1 MSSGWRI
8 FSPLAEVESPPIAP
22 SSSLK
27 IFPNRTK
34 NRVAFFM
41 EGGVD
46 TRTRQQRRFSLPPPL
61 RIDYVNPCLKA
72 GPVTTQR
79 VEMGVAQL
87 CQKLKEKSRDNKTTQ
102 KILYYNPPLLT
113 KSIAHY
119 TTSTHTHTPIC
130 FSPVCVCVCEGVGG
144 QQPKTSSRSQ
154 RPTLDSFL
162 WLLTLALCIYSNNK
176 I

>member
-119 TTSTHTHTPIC
+119 TTSTHTHTHPFASLPC
-130 FSPVCVCVCEGVGG
+130 VCVCVWGG
-144 QQPKTSSRSQ
+144 GRTTTKDFQSEPTPHTGFFSLAAHSRVV
-154 RPTLDSFL
+154 
-162 WLLTLALCIYSNNK
+162 CIF
-176 I
+176 

>member
-1 MSSGWRI
+1 
-8 FSPLAEVESPPIAP
+8 VESPPIAP

-27 IFPNRTK
+27 IFSQPNEKPCRL
-34 NRVAFFM
+34 FD
-41 EGGVD
+41 GG
-46 TRTRQQRRFSLPPPL
+46 RRRHTHTATAAVLSPPPL

-119 TTSTHTHTPIC
+119 TTSTHTHTHP
-130 FSPVCVCVCEGVGG
+130 FASLPCVCVCEGVGG
-144 QQPKTSSRSQ
+144 QQPKSSSRSQ

-162 WLLTLALCIYSNNK
+162 WLLTLALCVYSNNK

>member
-1 MSSGWRI
+1 MMSSGWRI

-27 IFPNRTK
+27 IFSQPNEKPCRL
-34 NRVAFFM
+34 FD
-41 EGGVD
+41 GG
-46 TRTRQQRRFSLPPPL
+46 RRRHTHTATAAVLSPPPL

-119 TTSTHTHTPIC
+119 TTSTHTHTHPFASLPC
-130 FSPVCVCVCEGVGG
+130 VCVCVWGG
-144 QQPKTSSRSQ
+144 GRTTTKDFQSEPTPHTGFFSLAAHSRVVYI
-154 RPTLDSFL
+154 F
-162 WLLTLALCIYSNNK
+162 
-176 I
+176 